1 MNNNNLTPNRNY
13 KDSVFRM
20 LFKKKAELLS
30 LYNAV
35 NGTHYD
41 NVDDLEINTLEE
53 GVFMKMKNDISFV
66 FGFELN
72 LYEHQ
77 SSKCGNIAL
86 RYLFY
91 VSDLLAGK
99 VVKEDLYKSKVIMIP
114 APRFVVFYNGED
126 MKEDRVTYK
135 LSEQF
140 EKKIEYPE
148 LELIATVININENR
162 NPELMA
168 ACEALRGYSIFV
180 GRIRKYSSIMDI
192 SDAVSKAVN
201 YCIENGILADFLKK
215 NRAEV
220 IRMSV
225 LEYNEELHLKNVHQD
240 GYEEGH
246 TDGYEEGH
254 TDGYGKGYDTA
265 KAEGQKI
272 IDELDAEINKKDAEI
287 ARLTALLEERSGK

>member
-1 MNNNNLTPNRNY
+1 
-13 KDSVFRM
+13 M
-20 LFKKKAELLS
+20 LFKEKAKLLS

-35 NGTHYD
+35 NGTHYS

-53 GVFMKMKNDISFV
+53 GVFMKMKNDVSFV

-91 VSDLLAGK
+91 VSDILAGK

-140 EKKIEYPE
+140 EKRIEYPE
-148 LELIATVININENR
+148 LELVATVININENR
-162 NPELMA
+162 NSKIME
-168 ACEALRGYSIFV
+168 ACETLKGYSIFV
-180 GRIRKYSSIMDI
+180 ARIRKYTAAMNIE
-192 SDAVSKAVN
+192 DAVNKAVDE
-201 YCIENGILADFLKK
+201 CIAEGVLTDFLKK

-220 IRMSV
+220 QRMSV
-225 LEYNEELHLKNVHQD
+225 LEYNEELHLKNVRQD
-240 GYEEGH
+240 GYDE
-246 TDGYEEGH
+246 
-254 TDGYGKGYDTA
+254 A
-265 KAEGQKI
+265 KAESDKVIAAKDAI
-272 IDELDAEINKKDAEI
+272 IAEKDVIISEKDAEI
-287 ARLTALLEERSGK
+287 ARLKALLSRGGTEDECT

>member
-1 MNNNNLTPNRNY
+1 MSNNELTVNQRY

-20 LFKKKAELLS
+20 LFDEKAELLS

-35 NGTHYD
+35 NGTDYD
-41 NVDDLEINTLEE
+41 NTEDLEINTLEE
-53 GVFMKMKNDISFV
+53 GVFMKMKNDVSFV

-91 VSDLLAGK
+91 VSDILAGK
-99 VVKEDLYKSKVIMIP
+99 VVREDLYKSKVIMIS

-148 LELIATVININENR
+148 LELVATVININENR
-162 NPELMA
+162 NTKIMS
-168 ACEALRGYSIFV
+168 ACETLRGYSIFV
-180 GRIRKYSSIMDI
+180 ARIRKYAANMDI
-192 SDAVSKAVN
+192 EEAVSRAIN
-201 YCIENGILADFLKK
+201 ECINEGILADFLRK
-215 NRAEV
+215 NLAEV
-220 IRMSV
+220 KRMSV

-246 TDGYEEGH
+246 VLGLDEGIS
-254 TDGYGKGYDTA
+254 GA
-265 KAEGQKI
+265 V
-272 IDELDAEINKKDAEI
+272 
-287 ARLTALLEERSGK
+287 ALLRSMQVEDSEIIKKICEQYNLDEEKAKKYL